1 MNYFDMID
9 ICKVRDNA
17 SYMNVDVEFD
27 KKRGEIFEVETEGG
41 DLMLTVS
48 QQSLRGMGEAEE
60 RRGYARSTVIVA
72 RYE

>member
-9 ICKVRDNA
+9 ICKVKDNA

-27 KKRGEIFEVETEGG
+27 RKRGEIFEMETEGG
-41 DLMLTVS
+41 DVVVTLS

-60 RRGYARSTVIVA
+60 RRGYARNTLILA
-72 RYE
+72 KY

>member
-27 KKRGEIFEVETEGG
+27 KKRGEIFEMET
-41 DLMLTVS
+41 
-48 QQSLRGMGEAEE
+48 
-60 RRGYARSTVIVA
+60 
-72 RYE
+72 